1 MRHLLGL
8 RAAGGKLKVQHHILE
23 PLRPVLEK
31 VCEQDS
37 RISTIIPG
45 SIKPVASAHG
55 KEVRVRVTIPIA
67 NGFKIIAQTSGARQE
82 LFVST
87 TSTLT
92 PEQLLTAFR
101 EAGAVSY

>member
-8 RAAGGKLKVQHHILE
+8 RAVGGKLKVQHHILE